1 MTTSTGPQ
9 ASPPQSHCTK
19 PEDIMADHGFTTT
32 FATGRTAAMAAA
44 LTATMAAALTAT
56 LGLAAACWGIS
67 IWQMRGMDMGVATRL
82 GSFASFI
89 AVWVVMMAAMML
101 PGAGPAVLRHAQA
114 SGGMRAVPLFIGSYL
129 AVWALVGA
137 AVYALYRPHGSV
149 AAGAVTIAAGMYE
162 LTPLKRHF
170 RRRCRGSVRSGFRFG
185 LCCVGSS
192 VGLMG
197 MLVALGVM
205 SVTWMS
211 VIAVLVLAQKLLPA
225 KAAVDVPLALAIV
238 GLGIWIVL
246 APSSVP
252 GLVLPM

>member
-1 MTTSTGPQ
+1 
-9 ASPPQSHCTK
+9 
-19 PEDIMADHGFTTT
+19 MADRGFTAT
-32 FATGRTAAMAAA
+32 FASARTAAVLAAA
-44 LTATMAAALTAT
+44 LAAT
-56 LGLAAACWGIS
+56 LGLAAASWVVAV
-67 IWQMRGMDMGVATRL
+67 WQMHGMDMGVATRL
-82 GSFASFI
+82 GSFGFFI

-114 SGGMRAVPLFIGSYL
+114 SGGVRAVPLFVGSYL
-129 AVWALVGA
+129 AVWVLVGA

-149 AAGAVTIAAGMYE
+149 AAGAVVIAAGVYE
-162 LTPLKRHF
+162 FTPVKQHL
-170 RRRCRGSVRSGFRFG
+170 RRRCRDSGRSGLQLG
-185 LCCVGSS
+185 LCCAGSCI
-192 VGLMG
+192 GLMA

-211 VIAVLVLAQKLLPA
+211 VIAVLVVAQKLLPA
-225 KAAVDVPLALAIV
+225 KATVDVPLALAII